1 LIGRIV
7 AQYRIDA
14 EIGRGG
20 MGVVYRA
27 RDLRLERD
35 VAIKV
40 VSPELTRDDDFRR
53 RLVREAQAAARLA
66 HPAVCVIHA
75 VEEVEGTALIAMELI
90 RGEALSRRLAD
101 GGALAPEA
109 ALELAV
115 ELAEALAEAHDCEV
129 VHRDLKPGNV
139 MLTDSGRA
147 KIIDFGLA
155 QHTPARRPLDSG
167 ADTPAR
173 ALGGELIGTAAYM
186 SPEQAAGRPVDRRTD
201 IFSLGT
207 LLCELLTGR
216 SPFLRE
222 NAVETLHAVLKE
234 PAPPVPAGLLGG
246 AAPAVQRVLDRCLA
260 KSATDRYATA
270 RELLVDLRA
279 ARRELGHGPAAAA
292 AAPGPL
298 RVLIVDDEAP
308 ARALLREYLEAS
320 PDCQLAG
327 ECRNG
332 FEAVK
337 AVAAEQPDVVLLDVQ
352 MPKLNGFEVAE
363 LLGDDVPVIFVTA
376 YDEHAVKAFEVNAVD
391 YLLKPVSA
399 ERFAAALERVRA
411 RAGRQPAA
419 PIAQVVAAAR
429 PEPRRALDR
438 ILVRDGAAVH
448 VLPVDQ
454 IDYAQGRDDYVG
466 LHTGGRELLK
476 QQRLAELEESLD
488 PSRFV
493 RIHRS
498 YLLNVDRLSRLE
510 TEERDRRVAVLTD
523 GTRLPISRSG
533 YARLRELL

>member
-1 LIGRIV
+1 LIGRTV

-40 VSPELTRDDDFRR
+40 VSPELTRDSDFRR

-75 VEEVEGTALIAMELI
+75 VEEVEGTTLIAMELI

-101 GGALAPEA
+101 GALPPQA
-109 ALELAV
+109 ALDLAV
-115 ELAEALAEAHDCEV
+115 ELAGALAEAHDCEV

-139 MLTDSGRA
+139 MLTDSSRV

-155 QHTPARRPLDSG
+155 QHTPSRRPLDSG

-173 ALGGELIGTAAYM
+173 AAGGELIGTAAYM
-186 SPEQAAGRPVDRRTD
+186 SPEQASGKPVDRRTD
-201 IFSLGT
+201 IFSFGT
-207 LLCELLTGR
+207 LLYEMLTGR

-222 NAVETLHAVLKE
+222 TAVETLHAVLKE
-234 PAPPVPAGLLGG
+234 PAPPLPANALGG
-246 AAPAVQRVLDRCLA
+246 AAAAVQRILGKCLA
-260 KSATDRYATA
+260 KPAEDRYATA
-270 RELLVDLRA
+270 RDLLVDLRV
-279 ARRELGHGPAAAA
+279 ARRELGRAATAPAPAA
-292 AAPGPL
+292 GPL

-308 ARALLREYLEAS
+308 ARALLREYLEAAS
-320 PDCQLAG
+320 GVALLG

-337 AVAAEQPDVVLLDVQ
+337 AVAAERPDVVLLDVQ
-352 MPKLNGFEVAE
+352 MPKLDGFEVAE
-363 LLGDDVPVIFVTA
+363 LIGDDVPVIFVTA

-399 ERFAAALERVRA
+399 ERFNAALDRVRA
-411 RAGRQPAA
+411 RAGRPQAP
-419 PIAQVVAAAR
+419 PIAQLAAEAR
-429 PEPRRALDR
+429 TGDQRSLER

-454 IDYAQGRDDYVG
+454 LDYAQGRDDYVG
-466 LHTGGRELLK
+466 LHSGGRELLK

-488 PSRFV
+488 PGRFV

-498 YLLNVDRLSRLE
+498 YLLNVDRIASIE
-510 TEERDRRVAVLTD
+510 TEERDRRVVVLRD
-523 GTRLPISRSG
+523 GTRLPVSRSG